1 MTVLCTITGAPTLA
15 TFTGRIKKKDCDQAG
30 RGATEGSR
38 RINDSARYQ
47 YYEKRSKSSK
57 HIFEKKNI
65 IKQ

>member
-1 MTVLCTITGAPTLA
+1 MTVLRTSTESANS
-15 TFTGRIKKKDCDQAG
+15 RDVHWKNQKKDRDQAG